1 MLTLTLLAALA
12 LSTTEHMSSAPLV
25 KTCSAVEIARGEC
38 PVLENT
44 GTEVVIS
51 GERPGDSQ
59 TGNAWPEG
67 DGYGDDSDDT
77 PASPETTPPAPA
89 TPPVDDCRPTDPAS
103 CTVQPDPPP
112 AIPQPT
118 LSDVARFAP
127 ASAPLIDEPDGV
139 GVVGMPM
146 NFVVDATTHE
156 VTGTL
161 FDLPVT
167 VRFTPTSVLFV
178 HGDGTSRESDDGGQ
192 SWATLGLAQFS
203 ATSTSHAY
211 STRGTYTA
219 SAAVRYAA
227 DVNFGGGWITVPGTL
242 EIPTTAGD
250 VQIFEVRTALVDK
263 TCLENPSGIG
273 C

>member
-1 MLTLTLLAALA
+1 MLIEMALVLA
-12 LSTTEHMSSAPLV
+12 L
-25 KTCSAVEIARGEC
+25 IAEEDCTKELAELGIC
-38 PVLENT
+38 GGTSNT
-44 GTEVVIS
+44 GSIVEVW
-51 GERPGDSQ
+51 GHRPGDSQ
-59 TGNAWPEG
+59 TSNPWVGSS
-67 DGYGDDSDDT
+67 DDDADDT
-77 PASPETTPPAPA
+77 PAPPRTTPPAPA

>member
-1 MLTLTLLAALA
+1 MRNLVIYGLAALSLA
-12 LSTTEHMSSAPLV
+12 VAAPVTTVVKAAPPCDYVTEYCKGTSTDGSS
-25 KTCSAVEIARGEC
+25 VE
-38 PVLENT
+38 VS
-44 GTEVVIS
+44 GTLT
-51 GERPGDSQ
+51 GDS
-59 TGNAWPEG
+59 N
-67 DGYGDDSDDT
+67 DGRSRPTPDDDDTDDT

-178 HGDGTSRESDDGGQ
+178 HGDGTSRESDDGGR

-250 VQIFEVRTALVDK
+250 VQIFEARTALVDK